1 MGMQFLSL
9 MYTFNVA
16 VDGVFN
22 EHMCGNDEECLFG
35 ALIGKNYK
43 LELPISQGLQ
53 YANPFK

>member
-43 LELPISQGLQ
+43 LKLPISTGITIC
-53 YANPFK
+53 